1 MMPATETYRQRLLKE
16 REALLAEVHK
26 KVQGLSAAE
35 RVSDDEQAQRLHE
48 DFVHL
53 RLSLLD
59 AERLRLVNE
68 ALDRIEVGDYGLC
81 LNCDQPIP
89 AKRLEAVP
97 WTRYCLKCQ
106 DELGSQWQ
114 SESEDWLRYWRN
126 LALP

>member
-1 MMPATETYRQRLLKE
+1 MMPATETYRQRLLTE

-35 RVSDDEQAQRLHE
+35 RVPDDEQAQRLHE

-68 ALDRIEVGDYGLC
+68 ALDRIEVGDYGIC

-97 WTRYCLKCQ
+97 WTRYCVKCQ

-114 SESEDWLRYWRN
+114 SESEDWLRSWRN

>member
-16 REALLAEVHK
+16 REELLAEVHK

-35 RVSDDEQAQRLHE
+35 RVPDDEQAQRLHE
-48 DFVHL
+48 DFVYL

-68 ALDRIEVGDYGLC
+68 ALDRIEVGDFGIC

-97 WTRYCLKCQ
+97 WTRYCVKCQ

-114 SESEDWLRYWRN
+114 SESEDWWHSWRN
-126 LALP
+126 PAMP